1 MNDKFKI
8 NKFLEQ
14 LNFRLSILEKFIE
27 YQNKFFK
34 KMENYFEQEAN
45 DFGEKQVR
53 ELKEKYKDYIPS
65 NKQQEKI
72 QKNNDELHKIKG
84 IKDQVLMQKLLVES
98 DFLSQGYS
106 EMYTRMQAINNYYEY
121 SDYRFL
127 FTFKQQQNDAIL
139 LLIYAYFEH
148 SLKQLCIEL
157 NHNNLI
163 FLKQY
168 TKKSKEY
175 LIKYCKVNSNV
186 FKTKYWN
193 FLNIIRKLRNHITH
207 NNSEVKSI
215 NPLTKKEIEM
225 LTKFEGIEISSDNNN
240 KENKYFINL
249 SDSFL
254 LKVIDSIRKFYT
266 SITITN

>member
-34 KMENYFEQEAN
+34 EIENYFEQEAN

-72 QKNNDELHKIKG
+72 QKNNDELRKIKG

-121 SDYRFL
+121 FDYRFL

-168 TKKSKEY
+168 TK
-175 LIKYCKVNSNV
+175 
-186 FKTKYWN
+186 
-193 FLNIIRKLRNHITH
+193 
-207 NNSEVKSI
+207 
-215 NPLTKKEIEM
+215 
-225 LTKFEGIEISSDNNN
+225 
-240 KENKYFINL
+240 
-249 SDSFL
+249 
-254 LKVIDSIRKFYT
+254 
-266 SITITN
+266 